1 MAKVGKAFVNIPDSF
16 FESIEADHAGE
27 LESTAKAVAK
37 DMESE
42 AARRLFKSNQKPETL
57 VTMTKNEKG
66 RTVAIVTLKHPGA
79 LALQARH
86 GVMTQAAVRN
96 GLDVRRYKG

>member
-1 MAKVGKAFVNIPDSF
+1 MAKVGKAFVKIPDSF
-16 FESIEADHAGE
+16 FEAIENAHKDK
-27 LESTAKAVAK
+27 LEATAKAVAA

-42 AARRLFKSNQKPETL
+42 AARRVTSSNVVPETS
-57 VTMTKNEKG
+57 VTMAKNKNG
-66 RTVAIVTLKHPGA
+66 RLTAIILLRHPGA